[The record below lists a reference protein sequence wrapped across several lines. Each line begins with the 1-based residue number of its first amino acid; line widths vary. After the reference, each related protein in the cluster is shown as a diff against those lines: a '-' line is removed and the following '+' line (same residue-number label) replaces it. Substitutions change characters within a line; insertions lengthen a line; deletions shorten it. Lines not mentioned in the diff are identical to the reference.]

1 MTLPALPHGAPRLGY
16 DAYYARAREFRAWL
30 EERDHYLD
38 EMPSE
43 DARRYFARFV
53 RRWND
58 GRLSDRYYAGTA
70 APVQGTRYR
79 WRFADEGTKQR
90 STSPPRSGARLRSA
104 SPPPRPVQ
112 GPAPPSRAEAP
123 RSAADRQYERERAQE
138 EVRRA
143 AQRARRAERR
153 EAKEWAEEQAPRATG
168 RDAVRERRREVAA
181 SNRAMAERR
190 DVDDDVGDTMSTD
203 ALLGL
208 GNSFQDALAERDRQA
223 QRRQGRHEERAAER
237 AAARNERR

>member
-90 STSPPRSGARLRSA
+90 STSPPRSGARLRRPSA
-104 SPPPRPVQ
+104 AVAR
-112 GPAPPSRAEAP
+112 
-123 RSAADRQYERERAQE
+123 RSAALAADRQYERERAQE

>member
-79 WRFADEGTKQR
+79 WRFADEGALR
-90 STSPPRSGARLRSA
+90 RSA
-104 SPPPRPVQ
+104 SPPRPGARPRSASPVRTTQ
-112 GPAPPSRAEAP
+112 GAASAPRTDAP

-138 EVRRA
+138 EARRA
-143 AQRARRAERR
+143 AQRVRRAERR
-153 EAKEWAEEQAPRATG
+153 DAKEWAEEQAPRATG

-208 GNSFQDALAERDRQA
+208 GNSFQDAYV
-223 QRRQGRHEERAAER
+223 GVTC
-237 AAARNERR
+237 